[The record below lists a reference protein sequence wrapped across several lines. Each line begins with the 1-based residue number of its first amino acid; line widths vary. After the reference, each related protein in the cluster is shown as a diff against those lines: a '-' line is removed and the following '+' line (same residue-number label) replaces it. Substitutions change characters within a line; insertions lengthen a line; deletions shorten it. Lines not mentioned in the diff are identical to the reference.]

1 MIIEIEHKY
10 LVNAERWKQVTPFK
24 IVPIRQAYLSKDP
37 EKTIRIRVAGDKGFI
52 TIKGKS
58 VGASRPEYEYE
69 IPLAEAEELIKNFC
83 NNLIEKT
90 RHYVLYENKTW
101 EVDIFD
107 GLNSG
112 LIVAEIELNAEDEEY
127 SKPDWI
133 DRDVT
138 RDKKYA
144 NSNLTVN
151 PFTSWE

>member
-10 LVNAERWKQVTPFK
+10 LVKAERWKQVTPFK

-101 EVDIFD
+101 EVDIFE

-112 LIVAEIELNAEDEEY
+112 LIIAEIELNAENEEY

-133 DRDVT
+133 DHDVT
-138 RDKKYA
+138 TDKKYA

-151 PFTSWE
+151 PFTTW

>member
-10 LVNAERWKQVTPFK
+10 LVKEELWKKISPDK
-24 IVPIRQAYLSKDP
+24 IVKIKQAYLSKDP

-69 IPLAEAEELIKNFC
+69 IPLAEAVELINKFC
-83 NNLIEKT
+83 NNAIEKT

-101 EVDIFD
+101 EVDVFE
-107 GLNSG
+107 GPNAG
-112 LIVAEIELNAEDEEY
+112 LIVAEIELNSEDEKY
-127 SKPDWI
+127 SKPEWI

-138 RDKKYA
+138 TDRRYA
-144 NSNLTVN
+144 NSNLIVN
-151 PFTSWE
+151 PFSTW